1 MAFQW
6 FAIVYNTR
14 LSRKPFERVM
24 PFFVKANVTAV
35 VLAWASFATFLF
47 VGTPETLIA
56 GTVVLASIFL
66 SISLATAWYG
76 IKLHYAIMG
85 KNHSSSDTDQRF
97 KAKKK
102 QAYKL
107 GKRAAAFALGF
118 FVQSLMLMISGFFG
132 GGKGEGT
139 ALLVLTALYLA
150 SEACNLA
157 NTIRLYQH
165 SVDKLLGKLR
175 KKSIS
180 SSGAGSS
187 SGGHGRRR
195 SRYSHGRRESLNQR
209 YRESLTP
216 RSSRQ
221 PRPSIFSGDSHSRRA
236 SISSAGHHRRQ
247 STNYHN
253 PYHGRNRSI
262 ESTLRREARTSSS
275 ANRKSLEMGMMS
287 RLETPRASVPPV
299 DLRRGSVRQSVFHN
313 KPAAGLLA
321 VEEKHHARM
330 KSPLI
335 NEVGESSIDEEGGQI
350 SRSRTPVLE
359 RRGLERASITGYGK
373 ETGGVKKI

>member
-165 SVDKLLGKLR
+165 SM
-175 KKSIS
+175 
-180 SSGAGSS
+180 A
-187 SGGHGRRR
+187 
-195 SRYSHGRRESLNQR
+195 
-209 YRESLTP
+209 
-216 RSSRQ
+216 
-221 PRPSIFSGDSHSRRA
+221 
-236 SISSAGHHRRQ
+236 
-247 STNYHN
+247 
-253 PYHGRNRSI
+253 
-262 ESTLRREARTSSS
+262 
-275 ANRKSLEMGMMS
+275 
-287 RLETPRASVPPV
+287 
-299 DLRRGSVRQSVFHN
+299 
-313 KPAAGLLA
+313 
-321 VEEKHHARM
+321 
-330 KSPLI
+330 PL
-335 NEVGESSIDEEGGQI
+335 
-350 SRSRTPVLE
+350 
-359 RRGLERASITGYGK
+359 
-373 ETGGVKKI
+373 